1 MEGLPFELG
10 QVVLQYNNNVFP
22 TDKDVITEH
31 YDCLVDYSIVNNL
44 QGQLRALLEFK
55 QTPIWPMSHLA
66 VEHGQMECSSY
77 PASGIARIT
86 HLWCVICGCCC
97 NITVP

>member
-22 TDKDVITEH
+22 TDNDFINEH
-31 YDCLVDYSIVNNL
+31 YDRLVDYSIVNNL

-55 QTPIWPMSHLA
+55 QTPTATLA
-66 VEHGQMECSSY
+66 NL
-77 PASGIARIT
+77 ANLA
-86 HLWCVICGCCC
+86 GCRS
-97 NITVP
+97 N

>member
-1 MEGLPFELG
+1 MEGLPYELG

-31 YDCLVDYSIVNNL
+31 YDRLVEYSIVNNR
-44 QGQLRALLEFK
+44 QGQLRTLLEFK
-55 QTPIWPMSHLA
+55 QTPNATLAKLA

-86 HLWCVICGCCC
+86 HLWCVICVC
-97 NITVP
+97 